1 MADTT
6 VTARVAV
13 TMKEAE
19 NRVLESL
26 ETNTP
31 QVINDSFESM
41 VASKKLPGCDDGSTV
56 GVSSDDLKRSLE
68 WVDSLQIELSP
79 QLAHMTIEEARV
91 HRIAGSGDPR

>member
-6 VTARVAV
+6 VTARVAA

-31 QVINDSFESM
+31 QVINDSFDSM
-41 VASKKLPGCDDGSTV
+41 VASKKLPWCDDGSTV

-79 QLAHMTIEEARV
+79 QFARMTIKEARV
-91 HRIAGSGDPR
+91 HRVAGSGGSR